1 MGEFGYRVE
10 GTVADVGD
18 LFDRTSECCT
28 QPRTA
33 AFFKHDFIGGKV
45 KVDGE
50 CQRCRVLGQWLAVR
64 SVGREWAFDHGQL
77 LLTAEERANVDVPG
91 WVNTVADGQ
100 KAVHPA
106 LWEFMS
112 RGRRTMELKGRLT
125 LKGAIKFLQREAGL
139 TLRCME
145 SITGILDQLFHAN
158 VGSRRKF
165 SLRFDRWA

>member
-1 MGEFGYRVE
+1 MGEFGYCVE
-10 GTVADVGD
+10 DTVADVGD
-18 LFDRTSECCT
+18 LGNGALEIRLQTST
-28 QPRTA
+28 T

-106 LWEFMS
+106 LRKSMT
-112 RGRRTMELKGRLT
+112 RGRRTMELKGRLA
-125 LKGAIKFLQREAGL
+125 LKGAGEFL
-139 TLRCME
+139 
-145 SITGILDQLFHAN
+145 
-158 VGSRRKF
+158 
-165 SLRFDRWA
+165 